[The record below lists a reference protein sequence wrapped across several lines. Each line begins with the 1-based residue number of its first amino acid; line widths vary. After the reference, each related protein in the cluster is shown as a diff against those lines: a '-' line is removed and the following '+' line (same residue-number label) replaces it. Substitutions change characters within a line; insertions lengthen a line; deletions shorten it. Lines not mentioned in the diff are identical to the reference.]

1 MIHEE
6 CEILI
11 VEDNPEDAEL
21 MLRSLKKMHLANQVI
36 HLEDGAEALDF
47 ILNQGAYAQRKNFI
61 APRVMLL
68 DLKRPKVHG
77 LEVLKEIKSN
87 PGTRNIPVVII
98 TSSREDPDIKKA
110 YELGANSYIVKPIDF
125 KDFMDTLS
133 HIGFYWM
140 VVNERPN

>member
-21 MLRSLKKMHLANQVI
+21 MLRSLKKMNLANQVI

-47 ILNQGAYAQRKNFI
+47 ILTQGIYAQRKNII
-61 APRVMLL
+61 APRVVLL
-68 DLKRPKVHG
+68 DLKLPKVHG

-87 PGTRNIPVVII
+87 PETKNIPVVII
-98 TSSREDPDIKKA
+98 TSSREERGIKQA
-110 YELGANSYIVKPIDF
+110 YDLGANSYIVKPIDF
-125 KDFMDTLS
+125 KEFMTTLS